1 MIIELPLSPSK
12 ALAMILHKQKA
23 VVAIKAF

>member
-23 VVAIKAF
+23 VAAIKAF